1 MTNEIQQS
9 SPTDTKTIPF
19 GNRLKSARESLG
31 FDRKDVAAQ
40 LRLNEK
46 IIIMMEKDRYPAD
59 LPVTFI
65 RGYLRAYGKLLQI
78 PEYEI
83 KKAIEPIKPKPN
95 LLSAPTSFTT
105 PPPVTSGNYFM
116 QFFTYLIVFTLVGL
130 VGMWWYSHS
139 TGIGPM
145 LSENQLSTPAADNA
159 TVAMNTQNE
168 SPVPTPEA
176 ALAPTAAANPAP
188 AVPLDASA
196 PTANAQPQNNVDT
209 SAKMTNDTDVAAP
222 AEVAAA
228 PKVATRKPVR
238 AKRVVPVV
246 EAEAQD
252 LDPSRD
258 GRDYTETNS
267 D

>member
-1 MTNEIQQS
+1 MTNETEQS
-9 SPTDTKTIPF
+9 NPTDIKTIPF

-46 IIIMMEKDRYPAD
+46 IIVMMEKDRYPAD

-78 PEYEI
+78 PDYEI

-95 LLSAPTSFTT
+95 LLSAAPTSFTT

-116 QFFTYLIVFTLVGL
+116 QFFTYLIVFTLIGL

-139 TGIGPM
+139 TGMGPM
-145 LSENQLSTPAADNA
+145 LSENTVSAPSPDHAAL
-159 TVAMNTQNE
+159 AMNTQNE
-168 SPVPTPEA
+168 SPLPPPEATPAAAADATPAAPLDSGLMANATPTPA
-176 ALAPTAAANPAP
+176 
-188 AVPLDASA
+188 
-196 PTANAQPQNNVDT
+196 QNNVDT
-209 SAKMTNDTDVAAP
+209 SAKITNDTDV
-222 AEVAAA
+222 VSAA
-228 PKVATRKPVR
+228 PKVATRKPAK